1 MNSSVKYI
9 FSKKISSKI
18 SSFNSHYNKKIINKI
33 YEEQKKLKV
42 IDILNKTV
50 RELWLIYINEN
61 YESYTGFTKLKDDI
75 IKLKNIGETEYYIT
89 FYIQIA
95 KKFEEIIKKIIQ
107 IFNINC
113 SILILLIVKQLL

>member
-1 MNSSVKYI
+1 M
-9 FSKKISSKI
+9 
-18 SSFNSHYNKKIINKI
+18 
-33 YEEQKKLKV
+33 
-42 IDILNKTV
+42 
-50 RELWLIYINEN
+50 WLIYINEN

-113 SILILLIVKQLL
+113 SILILLIVKQLIS

>member
-1 MNSSVKYI
+1 MNNINEYINKSFIINNNNTNNKHLNMLKRISSYNVKLMSKRDNNIWLNSSVKYI

-50 RELWLIYINEN
+50 ERC
-61 YESYTGFTKLKDDI
+61 G
-75 IKLKNIGETEYYIT
+75 
-89 FYIQIA
+89 
-95 KKFEEIIKKIIQ
+95 
-107 IFNINC
+107 
-113 SILILLIVKQLL
+113 